1 MSTVSRQMRD
11 RPAQTLGVDCNVA
24 STGSCDQGRNASGR
38 NAVMTNGPIRRS
50 KEIAGPRTGM
60 RERYRQL
67 TSSLA
72 SLLTFHGDALGYTIA
87 RRILDLVASS
97 CILVLTSPLLLIIA
111 ALIKMDSPGPVLFR
125 HVRTGIDRRRK
136 LTPDTQGV
144 ERRREDLFGERFTL
158 YKFRT
163 MYMDAKTRF
172 PELYTYEYSL
182 EELEN
187 LPIKI
192 LVGQKQAPTN
202 REGREDALINN
213 DPRLTRVGRWL
224 RRTSLD
230 ELPNLFNVLKGD
242 MHLVGPR
249 PDIFENIRY
258 YPEPHR
264 QILRVKPGVTGL
276 AQTQGRGKL
285 TFIQTN
291 EADLEY
297 VTKRSFALDLK
308 ILLRTLVVTLN
319 GDGAL

>member
-1 MSTVSRQMRD
+1 MHTVRRQPRD
-11 RPAQTLGVDCNVA
+11 RTPHTSGVDCNVA
-24 STGSCDQGRNASGR
+24 SGGSRDQGRNASGR

-50 KEIAGPRTGM
+50 EEIAGPRTRMGKW
-60 RERYRQL
+60 YRQL
-67 TSSLA
+67 RSSLT

-87 RRILDLVASS
+87 RRVLDLVASS
-97 CILVLTSPLLLIIA
+97 CILGLASPLLVVIA

-136 LTPDTQGV
+136 LTATQGV
-144 ERRREDLFGERFTL
+144 ERRKKDLFGKQFTL

-163 MYMDAKTRF
+163 MYTDAKTRF
-172 PELYTYEYSL
+172 PDLYTYEYSL

-192 LVGQKQAPTN
+192 LVGHRQDPAN
-202 REGREDALINN
+202 HNGREDARLVNN

-249 PDIFENIRY
+249 PDISENIRY
-258 YPEPHR
+258 YPAPHR

-276 AQTQGRGKL
+276 AQTQGRGRL

-297 VTKRSFALDLK
+297 VTTRSFALDLK
-308 ILLRTLVVTLN
+308 ILLRTLVVTLK

>member
-1 MSTVSRQMRD
+1 
-11 RPAQTLGVDCNVA
+11 
-24 STGSCDQGRNASGR
+24 
-38 NAVMTNGPIRRS
+38 
-50 KEIAGPRTGM
+50 M
-60 RERYRQL
+60 RECYRQL

-72 SLLTFHGDALGYTIA
+72 SLLTFHGHALGYTIA

-144 ERRREDLFGERFTL
+144 ERRRKDLFGEQFTL

-172 PELYTYEYSL
+172 PDLYTYEYSL

-192 LVGQKQAPTN
+192 LVGHKQVPTN
-202 REGREDALINN
+202 HKGREDARLVNN

-249 PDIFENIRY
+249 PDISENIRY

-308 ILLRTLVVTLN
+308 ILLRTLVVTLK